1 MTLMNRRVVL
11 AARPQGAPGPE
22 HFRLESVPVPTP
34 APGEGLVRNRWL
46 SLDPYMRG
54 RMSTSKSY
62 AAPHPI
68 DEVMLGGTV
77 GDVIAS
83 AHDGFAV
90 GDTVLAFGGWQEY
103 ALISGEGLRM
113 LHRVDP
119 RLGPLSLYLGA
130 LGMPG
135 MTAWYG
141 LKRIIEPRAGETV
154 LVSAASGAVGSVVG
168 QLAKSMGC
176 RVIGVAGGAE
186 KCAYVTQELG
196 FDACL
201 DHKTL
206 RDVREVESALAE
218 VAPQGI
224 DGCFENVG
232 GVVFEGTLR
241 QMNAFGRVAVCGMI
255 AAYNGEAVPLRDPTV
270 ILRSRLKVQG
280 FIISENPADMAEAF
294 RELAGLYAAGHL
306 KYRESIAVGIESA
319 PEAFF
324 GLLQGRNFGKQLV
337 RIDG

>member
-1 MTLMNRRVVL
+1 MTLMNRRIVL
-11 AARPQGAPGPE
+11 ASRPQAAPGPDN
-22 HFRLESVPVPTP
+22 FRLESVEVP
-34 APGEGLVRNRWL
+34 ALANGEVLIRNRWL

-54 RMSTSKSY
+54 RMSASKSY
-62 AAPHPI
+62 AAPHPVG
-68 DEVMLGGTV
+68 EVMLGGTV
-77 GDVIAS
+77 GEVVQS
-83 AHDGFAV
+83 THEGFAV

-103 ALISGEGLRM
+103 AVVAGDGLKM

-119 RLGPLSLYLGA
+119 RLAPPSLYLGA

-141 LKRIIEPRAGETV
+141 LRRIIAPAAGETV

-176 RVIGVAGGAE
+176 RVIGVAGGPE
-186 KCAYVTQELG
+186 KCAYVTDELG

-201 DHKTL
+201 DHRTL
-206 RDVREVESALAE
+206 GDLRAVEAALS
-218 VAPQGI
+218 VAAPGGI

-241 QMNAFGRVAVCGMI
+241 HMNAFGRVAVCGMI
-255 AAYNGEAVPLRDPTV
+255 AAYNGDAIPLRDPTV

-280 FIISENPADMAEAF
+280 FIISENPAEMAEAF
-294 RELAGLYAAGHL
+294 RELAALHTAGRL
-306 KYRESIAVGIESA
+306 TYRETVAVGLESA
-319 PEAFF
+319 PLAFA

-337 RIDG
+337 RLD